1 MFCPECRQQVIQ
13 VVPKSAKSMQVL
25 QKLEKQGLIKFWNE
39 PSSLNRAASF
49 QISANMY
56 QQLSTLLTEH
66 NLNPSLLISDIQ
78 E

>member
-1 MFCPECRQQVIQ
+1 MFCPEYRQQVIQ
-13 VVPKSAKSMQVL
+13 VVPKSAKSMQLL

-39 PSSLNRAASF
+39 PFSLSRAASF

-56 QQLSTLLTEH
+56 QQLSILLTEH